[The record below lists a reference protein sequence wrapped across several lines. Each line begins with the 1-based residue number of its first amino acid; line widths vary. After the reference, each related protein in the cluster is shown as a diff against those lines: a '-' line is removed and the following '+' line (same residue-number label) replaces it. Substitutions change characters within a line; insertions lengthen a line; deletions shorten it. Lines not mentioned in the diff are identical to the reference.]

1 VVGKYQQTGHW
12 KTKADG
18 QTIRRR
24 LPRVSSYTIGGPE
37 GSALAIMMV
46 IISGVLSGSASVG
59 HGTNP
64 YDPSRPAD
72 VSHVL
77 IAINTSDLFVS
88 MDEFEEISGGSFSSI
103 RTRWLESITSICHE
117 NWSK

>member
-1 VVGKYQQTGHW
+1 VVRKYQQTGHW
-12 KTKADG
+12 KTKVDG
-18 QTIRRR
+18 QTTRRR
-24 LPRVSSYTIGGPE
+24 LLRVSNYTIGGPE
-37 GSALAIMMV
+37 GSALAVMM
-46 IISGVLSGSASVG
+46 ISGVLAGSASVG

-64 YDPSRPAD
+64 YDPARPAD

-77 IAINTSDLFVS
+77 IAINNSDLVVS

-117 NWSK
+117 SWSK